1 MKQGEVT
8 WNTMEVIRETIALR
22 RARLQLHN
30 VMFPG
35 TCASN
40 FGAKRKENQVG
51 RMSPFQVISKELRC
65 FTCSSKPGHTALL
78 RHVH

>member
-8 WNTMEVIRETIALR
+8 WNTMDVIRETIALR

-30 VMFPG
+30 VMFTG

-40 FGAKRKENQVG
+40 FGAKRKKKSSRKNV
-51 RMSPFQVISKELRC
+51 SISGYFKRVEVLY
-65 FTCSSKPGHTALL
+65 L
-78 RHVH
+78 